1 MNPPDQKLTALLHAA
16 QPVPELPPRF
26 RQNVWRR
33 IGDAEAPAKNE
44 PWLAAFVALVLRPR
58 FAVAAA
64 AALLLAGIFAGMADG
79 RMLAQHDARQN
90 YLASVAPH
98 AAR

>member
-1 MNPPDQKLTALLHAA
+1 MNAPDSKLTALLRDARPTPA
-16 QPVPELPPRF
+16 LPPRF

-33 IGDAEAPAKNE
+33 IEDAEAPAKLE
-44 PWLAAFVALVLRPR
+44 SWLDALAALILRPR

-64 AALLLAGIFAGMADG
+64 AILLLLGVFAGITEG
-79 RMLAQHDARQN
+79 RQLAQHDAQMN
-90 YLASVAPH
+90 YLAIVAPH